1 MKNMFVLRG
10 NDSLTT
16 RNKDMSN
23 LFNKTAMAT
32 DIHFGGKGNSKKFN
46 ADIVDFF
53 EWFIEEAKNR
63 GCETCIILGD
73 WHDSRSSINVLTLN
87 YSLTALKMLN
97 DAFDNTYIITG
108 NHDLFYREK
117 RDVHSLIV
125 GEHLTNITVLDEPR
139 EIGNVSFV
147 PWLVEEEW
155 KSCVKSKAKYLMG
168 HLELPGFKMN
178 AMIDCP
184 DHGGV
189 NGKHFKNQDY
199 VFTGHFHK
207 RQYKDNIHYIG
218 NPFGHNYGDA
228 GDFERGACFLEWDG
242 KPEYVNYERGPR
254 YYNLMLSELLDD
266 VDSIAT
272 DNAYIKVTDDMDI
285 GYEDTLALREKFA
298 DLNVREFTLTPKKTE
313 YDHEYDPSEKFETV
327 DGLVVNEL
335 TKIESDNFNNNT
347 LIKMYDEL

>member
-1 MKNMFVLRG
+1 
-10 NDSLTT
+10 
-16 RNKDMSN
+16 MSN
-23 LFNKTAMAT
+23 KTQFFNKVAMAT
-32 DIHFGGKGNSKKFN
+32 DIHFGGKGNSKLFN
-46 ADIVDFF
+46 EDILDFF
-53 EWFIEEAKNR
+53 EWFVKQANER

-87 YSLTALKMLN
+87 YSLKALRLLN
-97 DAFDNTYIITG
+97 DSFDKTFIIAG

-117 RDVHSLIV
+117 RDIHSLVVGDGLEKVTIV
-125 GEHLTNITVLDEPR
+125 DEPT
-139 EIGNVSFV
+139 EIDNVYFL
-147 PWLVEEEW
+147 PWLVEDEW
-155 KSCVKSKAKYLMG
+155 KACVKSKSKYIFG

-184 DHGGV
+184 DHGGI

-242 KPEYVNYERGPR
+242 KPEYVNYEDGPR
-254 YYNLMLSELLDD
+254 YYNVTLSELLNSI
-266 VDSIAT
+266 SIAT
-272 DNAYIKVTDDMDI
+272 PKSYIKVTDDKNI
-285 GYEDTLALREKFA
+285 GYEDTLELRDSFA
-298 DLNVREFTLTPKKTE
+298 ELNVREFKLTPQKVD
-313 YDHEYDPSEKFETV
+313 YDNEYDPTEKFETI

-335 TKIESDNFNNNT
+335 SKIESEEFDNKE
-347 LIKMYDEL
+347 LMRMYNDL

>member
-1 MKNMFVLRG
+1 
-10 NDSLTT
+10 
-16 RNKDMSN
+16 MSD
-23 LFNKTAMAT
+23 LFKRVAMAT
-32 DIHFGGKGNSKKFN
+32 DIHFGGKGNSKLFN
-46 ADIVDFF
+46 EDIIEFF
-53 EWFIEEAKNR
+53 EWFITEAKSR
-63 GCETCIILGD
+63 DAETCIILGD

-87 YSLTALKMLN
+87 YSLKALTMLN
-97 DAFDNTYIITG
+97 NAFENVYIITG

-125 GEHLTNITVLDEPR
+125 GDGLSNITVIDTPTVIDDVFFL
-139 EIGNVSFV
+139 

-155 KSCVKSKAKYLMG
+155 KDCVKDKSKYIFG

-178 AMIDCP
+178 AMIDMP
-184 DHGGV
+184 DHGGL

-228 GDFERGACFLEWDG
+228 SDFERGACFLDWDG
-242 KPEYVNYERGPR
+242 KPEYVNYVDGPR
-254 YYNLMLSELLDD
+254 YHSLMLSDLLNC
-266 VDSIAT
+266 VDEIAT
-272 DNAYIKVTDDMDI
+272 EKAYIKVTDDMNI
-285 GYEDTLALREKFA
+285 SYEDTITYRDMFSN
-298 DLNVREFTLTPKKTE
+298 LNVREFKLTPQKVE

-335 TKIESDNFNNNT
+335 TNIDSDNFDNSI
-347 LIKMYDEL
+347 LIKMYDDL